1 MASKKHRR
9 PEILRAFAEQIDW
22 CEAGQCF
29 DQKIC
34 GLAGWQ
40 YLEIHHGGCA
50 GWQYLEIHHVMG
62 GIHRIDAMWNLV
74 RLCSSAHLWVTANPI
89 DGRILCWWILHQRGA
104 FDCKAIAEATGIHPA
119 GWIGAKQS
127 DIRLPW
133 VADLAGVLLEV
144 SE

>member
-1 MASKKHRR
+1 MASKKHRH
-9 PEILRAFAEQIDW
+9 PEILRAFAEQVQH

-29 DQKIC
+29 DQHIC
-34 GLAGWQ
+34 GWYSWQ
-40 YLEIHHGGCA
+40 C
-50 GWQYLEIHHVMG
+50 LEIHHVMG
-62 GIHRIDAMWNLV
+62 GPHRIDAPWNLV
-74 RLCSSAHLWVTANPI
+74 RLCRASHLWVTANPI
-89 DGRILCWWILHQRGA
+89 EGRILCWWILYQRGA
-104 FDCKAIAEATGIHPA
+104 FDCAAIAEATRIHPA

>member
-1 MASKKHRR
+1 MASRKHRH
-9 PEILRAFAEQIDW
+9 PKILRAFAEQVQH

-29 DQKIC
+29 DQHIWGC
-34 GLAGWQ
+34 TGWQ
-40 YLEIHHGGCA
+40 C
-50 GWQYLEIHHVMG
+50 LEIHHVMG
-62 GIHRIDAMWNLV
+62 GPHRIDAPWNLV
-74 RLCSSAHLWVTANPI
+74 RLCKASHQWVTANPI
-89 DGRILCWWILHQRGA
+89 EGRILGWWILAQRGA
-104 FDCKAIAEATGIHPA
+104 FDCAAIAEATGIHPA

>member
-9 PEILRAFAEQIDW
+9 PEILRAFDCA
-22 CEAGQCF
+22 A
-29 DQKIC
+29 
-34 GLAGWQ
+34 
-40 YLEIHHGGCA
+40 IHA
-50 GWQYLEIHHVMG
+50 
-62 GIHRIDAMWNLV
+62 
-74 RLCSSAHLWVTANPI
+74 
-89 DGRILCWWILHQRGA
+89 
-104 FDCKAIAEATGIHPA
+104 ATGIHPA